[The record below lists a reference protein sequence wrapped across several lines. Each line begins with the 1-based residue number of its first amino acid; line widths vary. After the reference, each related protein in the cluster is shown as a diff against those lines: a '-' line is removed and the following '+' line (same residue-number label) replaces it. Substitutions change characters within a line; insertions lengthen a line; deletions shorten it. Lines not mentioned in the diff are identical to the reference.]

1 MKKINKSGF
10 TAIELLVFILL
21 LTIIAAVAVA
31 NIRGLRADNRDT
43 AAKTDINAIYYQ
55 LEAFHEQN
63 GFYPQKLSAKTLEGI
78 DPESLKDE
86 NELEINQEGSIYS
99 YKPQGCSENKCK
111 SFELSTKLEREATY
125 TKLSLNS

>member
-1 MKKINKSGF
+1 MKRINKSGF

-31 NIRGLRADNRDT
+31 NIRGLRADNRDN

-55 LEAFHEQN
+55 LEAFHEAN
-63 GFYPQKLSAKTLEGI
+63 GYYPQKLSAKTLEGI
-78 DPESLKDE
+78 DPESLKDQ
-86 NELEINQEGSIYS
+86 NGLEANQEGSIYS
-99 YKPQGCSENKCK
+99 YKPQSCSESKCK
-111 SFELSTKLEREATY
+111 SFELSTELEREATY